1 MAERNSVLKNSLA
14 LYIRMGVM
22 MIVTL
27 YSSRIVL
34 DCLGVTDFGIY
45 NVVGGVVVLASFV
58 NNILKIAVRRFVAV
72 EMVKGNGSV
81 LSVFRSGMFAVAI
94 VGAVVLF
101 ILETVGLWF
110 LNVKLNIPSDRML
123 IANIL
128 YQLSI
133 VTYLFNLF
141 SIPYDSVIVAYERMN
156 VYAYIGILEAL
167 MRLGLAL
174 ALQLDL
180 NIDKLLLYGILMLCS
195 AIIVRLLN
203 ASYCNRKLLTEKEPW
218 HLDKPMLKSMMNYSS
233 LSMAG
238 AVIGLISTQ
247 GLSMIFNIFYGV
259 AINAAIGV
267 AHQIQGAISQFVS
280 NFQTAFNPRLTK
292 MFAAEGLSDNTFS
305 FMLRVSKMVV
315 GLELLLAVPIL
326 INIDDILN
334 IWLTVVPENTAF
346 ITIVST
352 LYFIIDGAACPLYVL
367 VYAKGDVKFYQIVL
381 AIINIVFIFTVY
393 AACKLGGEF
402 THVYPL
408 YILCA
413 AALYFGRL
421 YVLKKIMDF
430 DALLYVKIILLPLV
444 PLVVVILAYS
454 CFSYKILDSNILNLI
469 IKTCI
474 DVLLALVLT
483 YSVYLNKVERL
494 FIKNFLLTKLKRT
507 K

>member
-14 LYIRMGVM
+14 LYIRMGIM
-22 MIVTL
+22 MLVTL

-72 EMVKGNGSV
+72 EMVKGGGSV
-81 LSVFRSGMFAVAI
+81 LSVFRSGMVAVAI
-94 VGAVVLF
+94 VGAVVLLV
-101 ILETVGLWF
+101 LETVGLWF
-110 LNVKLNIPSDRML
+110 LNAKLNIPSDRMFV
-123 IANIL
+123 ANIL

-133 VTYLFNLF
+133 ATYLFNLF
-141 SIPYDSVIVAYERMN
+141 SIPYDSAIVAYERMN
-156 VYAYIGILEAL
+156 IYAYIGILEAL

-180 NIDKLLLYGILMLCS
+180 KIDKLLLYGILMLCT

-203 ASYCNRKLLTEKEPW
+203 ASYCNKKLLTEKAPW

-233 LSMAG
+233 WSMAG
-238 AVIGLISTQ
+238 AIIGLISTP

-267 AHQIQGAISQFVS
+267 AHQIQGAVSQFVS

-292 MFAAEGLSDNTFS
+292 MYASEGLSNNTFS
-305 FMLRVSKMVV
+305 FMLKVSKMVI

-326 INIDDILN
+326 LN
-334 IWLTVVPENTAF
+334 INEILKVWLTVIPDNTAF

-381 AIINIVFIFTVY
+381 SVINILFIGAVY
-393 AACKLGGEF
+393 TACKLGGEF

-408 YILCA
+408 YIICSL
-413 AALYFGRL
+413 ALYFSRL
-421 YVLKKIMDF
+421 YILKRIMNF
-430 DALLYVKIILLPLV
+430 DVTLYIKKIILPLLPIII
-444 PLVVVILAYS
+444 VVVAYG
-454 CFSYKILDSNILNLI
+454 YLTYRVLDNDVLNLL
-469 IKTCI
+469 IKAFI
-474 DVLLALVLT
+474 DVLIALGLT
-483 YSVYLNKVERL
+483 YFAYLNKEERA
-494 FIKNFLLTKLKRT
+494 FIKGFIISKIKRAQ
-507 K
+507 